1 MKNLVIVVIAGAVGF
16 LLWRAISRRAI
27 SRADDRSAATERLRA
42 SIDSS
47 SLPERARQEMQTL
60 LDQRRLRPSQYL
72 DASG

>member
-1 MKNLVIVVIAGAVGF
+1 MKHLVIALLAGVVGVV
-16 LLWRAISRRAI
+16 LWRVMSE
-27 SRADDRSAATERLRA
+27 ADDRSSAMDRLRA

-47 SLPERARQEMQTL
+47 SLPGRARQEMQAL